1 NMQVSSI
8 IPTEGTGWIRRRCAS
23 KASLISHICRK
34 FVRIFS
40 EKCRIMSPK
49 INGIYYNEDKN
60 FDSGRCK
67 MSTLL
72 KEIEPLQQALED
84 SFILF
89 ITDEQGMIL
98 YGNARLVQISQYAQ
112 DELIGQHVRM
122 LKSKIHP
129 PRFYQEIEKRIA
141 AGKVWHDEICV
152 RAKDGT
158 EYWVDMTVIPVRS
171 NREEKVQY
179 LWFGRSEERRVGKA
193 G

>member
-1 NMQVSSI
+1 
-8 IPTEGTGWIRRRCAS
+8 
-23 KASLISHICRK
+23 
-34 FVRIFS
+34 
-40 EKCRIMSPK
+40 MSPK

-141 AGKVWHDEICV
+141 AGKY
-152 RAKDGT
+152 G
-158 EYWVDMTVIPVRS
+158 MMRS
-171 NREEKVQY
+171 ASARRT
-179 LWFGRSEERRVGKA
+179 GRNTGSI
-193 G
+193 

>member
-1 NMQVSSI
+1 MQVSSI

-129 PRFYQEIEKRIA
+129 IRRDFIRRSRRGLLR
-141 AGKVWHDEICV
+141 GKY
-152 RAKDGT
+152 G
-158 EYWVDMTVIPVRS
+158 MMRS
-171 NREEKVQY
+171 ASARRT
-179 LWFGRSEERRVGKA
+179 GRNTGSI
-193 G
+193 